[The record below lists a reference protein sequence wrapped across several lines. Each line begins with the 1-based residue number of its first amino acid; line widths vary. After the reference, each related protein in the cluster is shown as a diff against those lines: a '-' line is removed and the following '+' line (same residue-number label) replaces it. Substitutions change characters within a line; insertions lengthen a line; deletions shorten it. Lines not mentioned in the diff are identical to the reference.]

1 MFQRAAHFWI
11 ELFEALLEHEK
22 IAPSQSMLWDAR
34 IQRQGTRR
42 YMAEKFILTHT
53 HTHEMSYE
61 MFRGHCHSRCRISWR
76 RSRAADL
83 RILRSKD
90 SLEQKVVLTFRRVLA
105 NICRPVME
113 TVPVLSFG
121 KFGENGKKKW
131 TKYGENL
138 WTILVLPSSF
148 PLVLNSKFH
157 WNVYNI
163 FLTCAS

>member
-1 MFQRAAHFWI
+1 MLCDRAQDDIW
-11 ELFEALLEHEK
+11 LRN
-22 IAPSQSMLWDAR
+22 SSW
-34 IQRQGTRR
+34 
-42 YMAEKFILTHT
+42 HT

-61 MFRGHCHSRCRISWR
+61 MFRRHCHSRCRISWR

-113 TVPVLSFG
+113 TVPVLTFG
-121 KFGENGKKKW
+121 KFGENRKKKW
-131 TKYGENL
+131 TKYGEHL

-148 PLVLNSKFH
+148 PLVLSSKFH
-157 WNVYNI
+157 WNVISVWLALPRPFSDMYRLHVSNLLDTSM
-163 FLTCAS
+163 FMRSACVPWARR

>member
-1 MFQRAAHFWI
+1 
-11 ELFEALLEHEK
+11 
-22 IAPSQSMLWDAR
+22 MLWDAR

-42 YMAEKFILTHT
+42 YMAEKFSL
-53 HTHEMSYE
+53 THEMSYE

-83 RILRSKD
+83 HILRSKD

-121 KFGENGKKKW
+121 KFRENGKKNW
-131 TKYGENL
+131 TKNGENL

-148 PLVLNSKFH
+148 PLEYLFDLRFLGLLCTAFMCP
-157 WNVYNI
+157 I
-163 FLTCAS
+163 FWTPVCLWDQRSFLEPDVRTTLL